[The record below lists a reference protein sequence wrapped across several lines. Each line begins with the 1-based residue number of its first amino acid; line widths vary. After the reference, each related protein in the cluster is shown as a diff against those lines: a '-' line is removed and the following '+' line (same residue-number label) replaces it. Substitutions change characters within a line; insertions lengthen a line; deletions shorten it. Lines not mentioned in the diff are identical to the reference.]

1 MNEFYTK
8 FFQALGS
15 SILLFFMVSNAWSL
29 SEADQANLVE
39 IKLLENLDDD
49 RGFCIDI
56 RGHQRRASTERGLQ
70 AHSCYSYQGRV
81 AVDQGFDA
89 NRIKQNQLFL
99 PHFDICVSTET
110 PGNPLNLKLVNCDE
124 YQEFIFDT
132 DNTIRLKDRTNLCL
146 TVADGPSRAGGGG
159 SPVHLIRNLSVQP
172 CNEERSSY
180 QNWGLRRV
188 VNGVMSLETR
198 SK

>member
-1 MNEFYTK
+1 MNKVYKK
-8 FFQALGS
+8 FFQALV
-15 SILLFFMVSNAWSL
+15 SIIFLFFVFNAWSQ
-29 SEADQANLVE
+29 SEANEADLVE
-39 IKLLENLDDD
+39 IKLLANLDDD

-56 RGHQRRASTERGLQ
+56 RGHQRRAKIERGLQ

-89 NRIKQNQLFL
+89 NKIEQNRLFL
-99 PHFDICVSTET
+99 PHFDVCVSTET
-110 PGNPLNLKLVNCDE
+110 TGNLLNLKLVNCDK
-124 YQEFIFDT
+124 YQAFIFNT
-132 DNTIRLKDRTNLCL
+132 DNTIRLKERTNLCL

-172 CNEERSSY
+172 CNKEQSLY
-180 QNWGLRRV
+180 QSWGLRRV
-188 VNGVMSLETR
+188 VKGVTSLETR